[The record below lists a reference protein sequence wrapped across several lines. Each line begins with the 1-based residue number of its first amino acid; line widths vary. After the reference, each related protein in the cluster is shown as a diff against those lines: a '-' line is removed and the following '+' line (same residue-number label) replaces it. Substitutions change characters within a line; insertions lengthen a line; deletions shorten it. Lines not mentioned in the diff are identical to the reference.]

1 MRKLKM
7 PKQEMN
13 NFEDVFHIFEA
24 SQNAKGVSD
33 LFCLIFT
40 DKTTHHINQAFGFS
54 LSQKFG

>member
-40 DKTTHHINQAFGFS
+40 DKTTHHINQALMAS
-54 LSQKFG
+54 